1 MSIEQVAFAVPAD
14 VAAGIASGELIR
26 YGGIVRQ
33 ANGAIYM
40 HLKEVVEVP
49 RSSGG
54 AVSKILWS
62 TKGRVYFGTLLL
74 LGGLSGV
81 AYSVRRRKVGECV
94 GRLSLA
100 MQAYVKAVQEQ
111 NMNVSVI
118 SGLLESL
125 EAVEDLKSRRVYT
138 VMEGVEFQ
146 EFIQFVAGYSREFI
160 ARNQVESMACENG
173 REAEVVDLRQYLEC
187 QRNLFDCAV

>member
-14 VAAGIASGELIR
+14 VAAGTASGELIR

-33 ANGAIYM
+33 ANGAIYA
-40 HLKEVVEVP
+40 HLKEVEVP

-62 TKGRVYFGTLLL
+62 TKGRVYFGALLL
-74 LGGLSGV
+74 LGGLSEM

-111 NMNVSVI
+111 NMNVGVI

-125 EAVEDLKSRRVYT
+125 EAVEDLKCRRVYR
-138 VMEGVEFQ
+138 VMGGVEFQ
-146 EFIQFVAGYSREFI
+146 EFVHFVADYSREFI
-160 ARNQVESMACENG
+160 ARNRVGSMACESG